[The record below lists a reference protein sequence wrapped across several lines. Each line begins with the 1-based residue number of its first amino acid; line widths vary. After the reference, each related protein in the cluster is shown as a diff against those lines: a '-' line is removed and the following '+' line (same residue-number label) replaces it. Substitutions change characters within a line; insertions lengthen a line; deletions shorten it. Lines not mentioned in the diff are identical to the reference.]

1 MKNIANLL
9 DQYADRVYDPERK
22 PIRLD
27 DLEDELN
34 EILSTLE
41 PEKRIEALRAIIT
54 RIADM
59 PFEVN
64 MFLRPMGNRFKEIRA
79 GLLREAVNTPAATTT
94 PAKGKRGN
102 PDPITNATGERMKAA
117 GEKNKA
123 DRLFLIE
130 TAKNVM
136 GRGIKSGKSRSY
148 YITKSN
154 KAAATLYNH
163 PAILSKCDQ
172 TKKGNW
178 RGWLNKAIK
187 NGEL

>member
-9 DQYADRVYDPERK
+9 DQYADRAYDPERN
-22 PIRLD
+22 PIRLG

-34 EILSTLE
+34 ELLSELE
-41 PEKRIEALRAIIT
+41 PERRIDALQATIT
-54 RIADM
+54 RIDDM
-59 PFEVN
+59 PFEVS
-64 MFLRPMGNRFKEIRA
+64 MFLRPMRGRFKEIRA
-79 GLLREAVNTPAATTT
+79 GLLRESAINGKTTT
-94 PAKGKRGN
+94 LATGKRGN
-102 PDPITNATGERMKAA
+102 PDPITNATGERMKAV

-136 GRGIKSGKSRSY
+136 GRGIKSGKSRRF

-163 PAILSKCDQ
+163 PDLLSKCDK
-172 TKKGNW
+172 TKRGNW

-187 NGEL
+187 EGEL